1 VGAVGFILDFNDENV
16 YEGLILRPLMT
27 MKKLHKICKTRKLA
41 RIASWCELLPDQ
53 YRCSP
58 QIIRLLPMSQDSPH
72 IVKTGRPDFSLS
84 WLKGEVRE
92 NLGDF
97 RKSIQI
103 LTFLSP
109 LPFTKTN
116 VLHYDLKKDAINEF
130 GIKYWTSNP
139 VWVTFQEHG
148 SSFHV
153 NIEEKVW
160 LLVKKI
166 RTGKDWQGD

>member
-1 VGAVGFILDFNDENV
+1 MIFAVSTNWL
-16 YEGLILRPLMT
+16 LILKMIGQCNIKHIMMSSQGSPQV
-27 MKKLHKICKTRKLA
+27 KTR
-41 RIASWCELLPDQ
+41 
-53 YRCSP
+53 
-58 QIIRLLPMSQDSPH
+58 RL
-72 IVKTGRPDFSLS
+72 DFSLS

-97 RKSIQI
+97 RKSNQI
-103 LTFLSP
+103 LTFLSPLLHVP

-116 VLHYDLKKDAINEF
+116 VLHYDLKKDAINKF

-139 VWVTFQEHG
+139 VWVKFQEHG
-148 SSFHV
+148 SSFYV

-166 RTGKDWQGD
+166 QTWKDWQGD